1 MSNLVLTVKNDFPSF
16 FSIFPGIPTG
26 NLMNEKIW
34 EDEARVSFLC
44 SKLRDR
50 EANPLSY
57 DNKVQFCKG
66 YKFIDI
72 ILLLFI
78 DIISL

>member
-1 MSNLVLTVKNDFPSF
+1 
-16 FSIFPGIPTG
+16 
-26 NLMNEKIW
+26 MNEKIW

-72 ILLLFI
+72 ILLSFI